1 LHHTPTPTET
11 PESIVAVNLSKPNLS
26 DVDRETRAFLMTG
39 DNAALA
45 GRMAGGIGGDTG
57 HTIWNNVLRF
67 LEGAD
72 SAWEAFVNGFNH
84 PND

>member
-1 LHHTPTPTET
+1 
-11 PESIVAVNLSKPNLS
+11 
-26 DVDRETRAFLMTG
+26 MTG

-57 HTIWNNVLRF
+57 HTIWNNLLRF